1 MTPSTFKE
9 PPVRRAP
16 SAPIRFG
23 IVGSG
28 AVSLRH
34 LPAFEALPEVARMVA
49 VCDTVAAAAEALAE
63 RFPADARPEV
73 VTSHLELI
81 ERGVDAVIIATPH
94 HVHFPVARDLV
105 AAGIPVLVE
114 KPLTCTLEETRE
126 LRELGRRTNTPVVAG
141 QVRRFVRDAE
151 WLRRW
156 IEADPE
162 HFGELRSF
170 DLQVWQNIEAYISA
184 VGPGHWL
191 LDGARAGG
199 GVVTSV
205 AIHQLDLLRYLT
217 GADFAEVSAVGRYDP
232 PFHGG
237 AESSA
242 AVLLTMRN
250 GATGTLH
257 ATYMAPRVPYCEA
270 MTLFGS
276 SGTILMHATEAGQY
290 HGPFRFA
297 STKGRTTTTWNDQY
311 ADLEVV
317 PVAEVAH
324 LSPSAFVNQLHH
336 FAHALARGEPPR
348 NGVDDHFNTMA
359 CIQAINDSLRT
370 GRPVEVAAA

>member
-1 MTPSTFKE
+1 M
-9 PPVRRAP
+9 AM
-16 SAPIRFG
+16 
-23 IVGSG
+23 VGSG

-49 VCDTVAAAAEALAE
+49 VCDPVVAAAEALAD
-63 RFPADARPEV
+63 RFPAEARPAV
-73 VTSHLELI
+73 VTSHLELLHLD
-81 ERGVDAVIIATPH
+81 VDAAIVATPH
-94 HVHFPVARDLV
+94 HVHFAVARDLV

-114 KPLTCTLEETRE
+114 KPLTCTLDQTRE
-126 LRELGRRTNTPVVAG
+126 LRDLGRRMNTPVVAG
-141 QVRRFVRDAE
+141 QVRRFVRDAG

-156 IEADPE
+156 IDADPE

-170 DLQVWQNIEAYISA
+170 DLQVWQNIDAYISA

-217 GADFAEVSAVGRYDP
+217 GADFAQVSAVGRYDP

-257 ATYMAPRVPYCEA
+257 ATYTAPRVPYCEA

-276 SGTILMHATEAGQY
+276 SGTILMHATAPAQY

-297 STKGRTTTTWNDQY
+297 TTKGRSTTTWNDQY
-311 ADLEVV
+311 GDLELV
-317 PVAEVAH
+317 PAAEVEH
-324 LSPSAFVNQLHH
+324 LSASAFINQLQH
-336 FAHALARGEPPR
+336 FAHALARGETPR
-348 NGVDDHFNTMA
+348 NHVDEHFNTMA

-370 GRPVEVAAA
+370 GQPVDVAAE